1 MNNHKQMPLYAAGQ
15 NIQKICVKKHTM
27 LDRQQAIK

>member
-15 NIQKICVKKHTM
+15 NIQKICVKKHTI